1 MLIGYVN
8 VKESLPEHFT
18 KLVENYPEVWEAHQK
33 SAESCAKYGT
43 LDRKTRELIKVAI
56 SATANMETAV
66 ERHAV
71 MAVQEVLSAKVART

>member
-1 MLIGYVN
+1 MN
-8 VKESLPEHFT
+8 EKLPKHFT
-18 KLVENYPEVWEAHQK
+18 QFVENYPEVWEAHQK
-33 SAESCAKYGT
+33 LTESCAKHGP

-71 MAVQEVLSAKVART
+71 MAAQKRCRRVRNLLF